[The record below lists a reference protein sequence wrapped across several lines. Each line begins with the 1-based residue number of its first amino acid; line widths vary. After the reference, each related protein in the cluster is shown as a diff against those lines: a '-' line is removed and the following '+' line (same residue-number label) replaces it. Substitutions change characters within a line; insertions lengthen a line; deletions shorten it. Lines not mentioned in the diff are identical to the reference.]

1 MPSCFTVKGVLVF
14 KHSSTVT
21 VSVLSLDLNEMLV
34 VMDCFVWTDQRAAPR
49 SQVHD
54 RSGSH
59 PGWGDG
65 RWNQV
70 CHHSRS
76 ASTHSWTCVK
86 NGRSLMSDM
95 GFLLSVLSQSVSP
108 ATMCLFYVSVW
119 QVALWSVCLQ
129 GARCTTS
136 FVWIVPFT
144 LSLVFLYDASHS
156 MSFCVCVCGASLC
169 VPLCPLQSPA
179 LPVLTL
185 AHPDCCWLERYCWN
199 SFWSDKCPPPPPVVL
214 VMLMLTGNG

>member
-1 MPSCFTVKGVLVF
+1 MRFTVKGVLVL
-14 KHSSTVT
+14 KHNNTVT

-34 VMDCFVWTDQRAAPR
+34 VMDCFVWTDQRAAPS

-76 ASTHSWTCVK
+76 ASTHSWTCVQ
-86 NGRSLMSDM
+86 NGQSLMSDM
-95 GFLLSVLSQSVSP
+95 GFLLSVLGQSVSP

-129 GARCTTS
+129 GARRTTS

-144 LSLVFLYDASHS
+144 EPRVSLWCQSLHV
-156 MSFCVCVCGASLC
+156 SLC
-169 VPLCPLQSPA
+169 VCLWCKFM
-179 LPVLTL
+179 
-185 AHPDCCWLERYCWN
+185 C
-199 SFWSDKCPPPPPVVL
+199 VL
-214 VMLMLTGNG
+214 VSTAVTSTASVNTCTSWLLLTREVLSEQFLEWQMHPTTPCSTSNAYVDW

>member
-1 MPSCFTVKGVLVF
+1 MCEQI
-14 KHSSTVT
+14 
-21 VSVLSLDLNEMLV
+21 SV
-34 VMDCFVWTDQRAAPR
+34 QHPAAKSMIEVAR
-49 SQVHD
+49 TQD
-54 RSGSH
+54 EET
-59 PGWGDG
+59 GDG
-65 RWNQV
+65 TKSVIILGQLLP
-70 CHHSRS
+70 
-76 ASTHSWTCVK
+76 HSWTCVK
-86 NGRSLMSDM
+86 NGQSLMSDM

-169 VPLCPLQSPA
+169 VSLCPLQSPA

-185 AHPDCCWLERYCWN
+185 AHPDCC
-199 SFWSDKCPPPPPVVL
+199 
-214 VMLMLTGNG
+214 